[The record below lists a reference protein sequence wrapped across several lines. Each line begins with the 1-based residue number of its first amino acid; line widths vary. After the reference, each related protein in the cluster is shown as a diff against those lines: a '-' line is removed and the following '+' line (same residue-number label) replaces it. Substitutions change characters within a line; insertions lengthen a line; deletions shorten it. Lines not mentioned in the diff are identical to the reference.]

1 MSRER
6 DVLFPMSRRY
16 RGNILLYGMC
26 NVVEET
32 PQAPRT
38 EPYRVEEDRSKNVGL
53 SNRGG
58 LESVEE
64 VDQGVRRRVSRL
76 RQGEREDESEAR
88 KQARHDVEAAAYC
101 YYADQKAAKAAKVAK
116 AVKGVK
122 AGEAVEAAQA
132 PKDVKVVKVPKADKA
147 VQVRLPS
154 DAAPAPVQKAAV
166 FTAPESVPSV
176 STETT
181 RVPSASSASVVS
193 APDTLTTTEK
203 EANDVSAK
211 PSNGEMV
218 VSGLAESVA
227 KMRCHIGM
235 LSTKYPGVS
244 PQITSAAAGGLKRIL
259 DNMDLVILAL
269 RSHVQ

>member
-1 MSRER
+1 MGCVTWLRRHLKRRGLNHTESRKIDR
-6 DVLFPMSRRY
+6 KTWVY
-16 RGNILLYGMC
+16 QT
-26 NVVEET
+26 EEGWKASKKST
-32 PQAPRT
+32 KAFVD
-38 EPYRVEEDRSKNVGL
+38 ECLAFDRK
-53 SNRGG
+53 RK
-58 LESVEE
+58 
-64 VDQGVRRRVSRL
+64 R
-76 RQGEREDESEAR
+76 EREDESEAR

-203 EANDVSAK
+203 EANGVSAK